1 MPRQSHLRLLLL
13 FAWLLCACSPAPQ
26 TQPDTTLVATDAS
39 GQTDAT
45 ANTDVATAP
54 PTCSACA
61 VDADCGPT
69 ARCVSVAEGGKR
81 CLPGCT
87 TSKDC
92 PVGLTCRHNFA
103 EIALCVPANHSCS
116 SCQFTGCPEGQECQL
131 ASGTC
136 TKSQPL
142 CSSCTNDIDCHDGDV
157 CMEVNG
163 ARLCR
168 PRCNTNL
175 PCPDGSTC
183 IPQAGGAGWCMH
195 RGAYCCYD
203 KASCSQ
209 QAEKDCKSCAG
220 TCLGG
225 LCGDCKTD
233 ADCAAPATCT
243 QPGWQCRLCPQ
254 PDAPDKVYWSPE
266 AKTCVECR
274 SHDDCAGKGDA
285 KFCDGWACTT
295 YDACAL
301 CGGANP
307 VCIKL
312 NGNYSCTE
320 CLTDADC
327 AGIGT
332 ESCNTK
338 VFLCVKPPPPPC
350 PPEGCP
356 VPGCKSDADCP
367 PDPMGLFDT
376 YCDPPTKLCRD
387 KTGKCDNVAA
397 YCLPT
402 ELCYLAGSRDGY
414 QYGECTP
421 KPAP

>member
-1 MPRQSHLRLLLL
+1 MPRQSQSPTRLLLL
-13 FAWLLCACSPAPQ
+13 LRAALRLFSG
-26 TQPDTTLVATDAS
+26 TQKRNRMQQRTLTDS
-39 GQTDAT
+39 GEQTDAAADT
-45 ANTDVATAP
+45 DLLADVATAP
-54 PTCSACA
+54 PTCSACV

-116 SCQFTGCPEGQECQL
+116 SCQFTGCPDGQECQL

-136 TKSQPL
+136 SKSQPL
-142 CSSCTNDIDCHDGDV
+142 CGSCTNDIDCQDGDV

-168 PRCNTNL
+168 PRCNTNV

-203 KASCSQ
+203 KASCGQ

-243 QPGWQCRLCPQ
+243 QPGWT
-254 PDAPDKVYWSPE
+254 V
-266 AKTCVECR
+266 
-274 SHDDCAGKGDA
+274 
-285 KFCDGWACTT
+285 
-295 YDACAL
+295 
-301 CGGANP
+301 P
-307 VCIKL
+307 VCVRNLAHLKR
-312 NGNYSCTE
+312 S
-320 CLTDADC
+320 
-327 AGIGT
+327 IGRQ
-332 ESCNTK
+332 
-338 VFLCVKPPPPPC
+338 KPR
-350 PPEGCP
+350 P
-356 VPGCKSDADCP
+356 VSNA
-367 PDPMGLFDT
+367 
-376 YCDPPTKLCRD
+376 
-387 KTGKCDNVAA
+387 
-397 YCLPT
+397 
-402 ELCYLAGSRDGY
+402 
-414 QYGECTP
+414 
-421 KPAP
+421 